1 MTSDWQPAPT
11 APGICT
17 PGAIL
22 AGGEIRARART
33 AWACRVNQAHAM
45 LERGGEMTLEVG
57 SIRHAA
63 SGSDPGSPGR
73 LGHATESA
81 PPASSGQVV
90 G

>member
-1 MTSDWQPAPT
+1 MTSDRQPAPT

-45 LERGGEMTLEVG
+45 LERGGRDDARG
-57 SIRHAA
+57 RINAA
-63 SGSDPGSPGR
+63 CR
-73 LGHATESA
+73 
-81 PPASSGQVV
+81 QRQ
-90 G
+90 

>member
-1 MTSDWQPAPT
+1 MTSDRQPAPT

-22 AGGEIRARART
+22 AGGEIRARGRT
-33 AWACRVNQAHAM
+33 AWACRWTRLTPG
-45 LERGGEMTLEVG
+45 LEWGGEMTLEVG
-57 SIRHAA
+57 SKRDAA

-73 LGHATESA
+73 LGPAAESA
-81 PPASSGQVV
+81 PLPHSGQVV

>member
-22 AGGEIRARART
+22 AGGEIRARGRT
-33 AWACRVNQAHAM
+33 AWACRVNQAHA
-45 LERGGEMTLEVG
+45 LLGEEAKMTLEDG
-57 SIRHAA
+57 SMRDAA

-73 LGHATESA
+73 LGHETESA
-81 PPASSGQVV
+81 PLPPSGKS
-90 G
+90 